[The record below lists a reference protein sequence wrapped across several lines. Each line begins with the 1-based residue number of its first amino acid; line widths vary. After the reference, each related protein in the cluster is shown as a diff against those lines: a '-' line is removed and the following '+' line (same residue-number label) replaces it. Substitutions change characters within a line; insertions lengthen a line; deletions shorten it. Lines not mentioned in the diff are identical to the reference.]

1 VKKLTI
7 FVLFAGWL
15 TAASAVNAQNS
26 GTIVGQVRNQAT
38 MMVPSQAYVA
48 VEGVNISTLTDIRG
62 NYSLS
67 LPPGRYQLTS
77 PATSANASRCV
88 PASAW
93 ATMSRSQQP
102 HPIQPQQ
109 NPSRHG

>member
-1 VKKLTI
+1 MKNRTLVARL
-7 FVLFAGWL
+7 AGWL
-15 TAASAVNAQNS
+15 AAALAVNAQNT

-38 MMVPSQAYVA
+38 MMVLSQAYVA
-48 VEGVNISTLTDIRG
+48 VEGVNTSTLTDPRG
-62 NYSLS
+62 NYSRS
-67 LPPGRYQLTS
+67 LPPGRYQFTS